1 VLQQL
6 LRHALSPHQAG
17 QHQGGPPC
25 VIVRV
30 LERNDYRVTE

>member
-30 LERNDYRVTE
+30 LEINGYDITE